1 MLLSC
6 NEESCDVEKRVS
18 IRNYKKK
25 SSAYKIEKNV
35 TGFSVIKLTEYDDF
49 FALRLFYSLSFF
61 NVDFSGVLLRFS

>member
-1 MLLSC
+1 MEKVVTSKSKFRLL
-6 NEESCDVEKRVS
+6 
-18 IRNYKKK
+18 ITKK

-61 NVDFSGVLLRFS
+61 NVDFSGVL